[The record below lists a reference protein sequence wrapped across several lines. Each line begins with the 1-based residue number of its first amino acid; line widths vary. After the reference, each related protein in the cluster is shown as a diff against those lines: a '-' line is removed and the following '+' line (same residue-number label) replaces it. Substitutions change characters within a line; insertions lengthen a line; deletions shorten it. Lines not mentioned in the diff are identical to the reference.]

1 MKNILYYITFSIKG
15 SIYLCKEGWSFSYH
29 WLAGRIYYL
38 GSYIYIHIYIYIFI
52 IWVHIYTY
60 IYIYVLYIYKT
71 FDDIKDRIFKYNF
84 LNI

>member
-38 GSYIYIHIYIYIFI
+38 GSYIYMYIYIHIYMFI

-60 IYIYVLYIYKT
+60 IYMFYIY
-71 FDDIKDRIFKYNF
+71 IKHLMI
-84 LNI
+84 